1 MTVKSSQI
9 EDIIQS
15 IDEEKNE
22 ILRNPKKKKIRNI
35 EKTLRKWENILY
47 PRNLLMIRL
56 KYNLVSLPLD

>member
-56 KYNLVSLPLD
+56 KYNLVRKV